1 MKHLDDPHFF
11 VLLVKEKSMAAA
23 ARQLGVTPPAVT
35 QRLQQLE
42 ARIGVRL
49 LDRTTRRISLTD
61 EGELYFERA
70 SQLATDY
77 DEMIETLRSRR
88 SLVRGRLRVHATLGF
103 GRQYIAPAL
112 TRFHSLY
119 PELEIALTL
128 SDRRVTLDAEKV
140 DMIIHIGEL
149 PDSSHVAIPL
159 APNNRI
165 LCASP
170 AYVRRRG
177 MPETPE
183 SLAEHD
189 CVMLRQNEE
198 DVTMWRFTPAQTRAR
213 NKGNKEETAVRI
225 RPILSSNDG
234 DVVRQWA
241 LAGKGIMLRSE
252 WDAVAYI
259 NAGKLVRLLP
269 DCSLPPA
276 NIAILVGEHKRMSAR
291 VRLFA
296 DLLTAQFKPKPPWR

>member
-49 LDRTTRRISLTD
+49 MDRTTRRISLTD

-70 SQLATDY
+70 AQLATDY

-112 TRFHSLY
+112 TRFHAMY

-140 DMIIHIGEL
+140 DMIIHIGAL

-183 SLAEHD
+183 SLVEHD

-198 DVTMWRFTPAQTRAR
+198 DVTMWRFTQAQIRSR
-213 NKGNKEETAVRI
+213 KKEETAVRI

-252 WDAVAYI
+252 WDAMAYV

-269 DCSLPPA
+269 DWSLPSA

-296 DLLTAQFKPKPPWR
+296 DLLVAQFKPKPPWR

>member
-112 TRFHSLY
+112 TRFHAMY

-183 SLAEHD
+183 SLVEHD

-198 DVTMWRFTPAQTRAR
+198 DVTMWRFTPAQIRMR
-213 NKGNKEETAVRI
+213 KKNKQETAVRI

-252 WDAVAYI
+252 WDAVAYV

-269 DCSLPPA
+269 DWILPPA

>member
-61 EGELYFERA
+61 EGELYFDRA
-70 SQLATDY
+70 AQLATDY

-112 TRFHSLY
+112 TRFHSMY

-177 MPETPE
+177 APETPE
-183 SLAEHD
+183 SLVEHD

-198 DVTMWRFTPAQTRAR
+198 DVTMWRFTPAQAR
-213 NKGNKEETAVRI
+213 MRSKDKQETAVRI

-252 WDAVAYI
+252 WDAMAYI
-259 NAGKLVRLLP
+259 NSGKLIRLLP
-269 DCSLPPA
+269 DWALPSA

-296 DLLTAQFKPKPPWR
+296 DLLTAQFKPNPPWR

>member
-11 VLLVKEKSMAAA
+11 VLLVKEQSMAAA

-70 SQLATDY
+70 AQLATDY

-112 TRFHSLY
+112 TRFHSMY

-177 MPETPE
+177 TPETPE

-198 DVTMWRFTPAQTRAR
+198 DVTMWRFTPAQAR
-213 NKGNKEETAVRI
+213 MRSKDKQETAVRI

-252 WDAVAYI
+252 WDAVAYV

-269 DCSLPPA
+269 DWSLPPA